1 MKSVAFFAVIL
12 LISLALPAQNSMDI
26 YASKSGKIKYQYEY
40 AGVSTE
46 YTIVFDDYGKKQ
58 VFDFSGNN
66 GGLNEHARTILT
78 PEAMYIVNYED
89 KQIIKFP
96 IEADNASI
104 DEYGGNAGGG
114 IDIQAMVAE
123 VKERSGGKK
132 GTELVAGKNC
142 DIYEYAEPDGA
153 FKGKYWI
160 WNGYLLRAE
169 FLDASGEHTFMKV
182 KELNLD
188 TPISAKEFEVPAG
201 FEVTDMTQMMEQM
214 KQLQQMYG
222 VPDEGNE

>member
-1 MKSVAFFAVIL
+1 MKSTLI
-12 LISLALPAQNSMDI
+12 ISLLFLSVTVLLGQSSMNI

-40 AGVSTE
+40 AGVNTE
-46 YTIVFDDYGKKQ
+46 YTIIFDDFGKKQ
-58 VFDFSGNN
+58 VFDFSGNT
-66 GGLNEHARTILT
+66 GGLNEHARTIIT
-78 PEAMYIVNYED
+78 PEAMYIVNYDD

-96 IEADNASI
+96 VEADNASI
-104 DEYGGNAGGG
+104 DEYGSNMGGG
-114 IDIQAMVAE
+114 IDIQAMIAE
-123 VKERSGGKK
+123 VKESSGGKK
-132 GTELVAGKNC
+132 GSEVVAGKNC

-153 FKGKYWI
+153 YKGKYWI

-188 TPISAKEFEVPAG
+188 SPVDKKEFEVPAG
-201 FEVTDMTQMMEQM
+201 FEITDMTQMMEQM

-222 VPDEGNE
+222 VPDDGNE